1 MFLYTSI
8 ELVSY
13 FGKVQRGM
21 ALVKASLGYFTAPKA
36 EGAEFSS
43 PFGAKDRPESVLAPL
58 THGADGLASPVWNSR
73 GVNFIT
79 FATCSSANGELFGS
93 ARWVIHDR
101 SIKSCSNKH
110 PNCRAHRSLPQS
122 P

>member
-43 PFGAKDRPESVLAPL
+43 PFGFGAKDRPESVLAPL
-58 THGADGLASPVWNSR
+58 THGTDGLASLVWNSS

-79 FATCSSANGELFGS
+79 FATCSCANGEFFG
-93 ARWVIHDR
+93 
-101 SIKSCSNKH
+101 
-110 PNCRAHRSLPQS
+110 
-122 P
+122 

>member
-58 THGADGLASPVWNSR
+58 THGADGLAHQFGLGFSVAMECAKPDL
-73 GVNFIT
+73 GVPEQGDYFGAQIVPPPGG
-79 FATCSSANGELFGS
+79 CLFG
-93 ARWVIHDR
+93 IQKIFDFLG
-101 SIKSCSNKH
+101 
-110 PNCRAHRSLPQS
+110 PNSVD
-122 P
+122 